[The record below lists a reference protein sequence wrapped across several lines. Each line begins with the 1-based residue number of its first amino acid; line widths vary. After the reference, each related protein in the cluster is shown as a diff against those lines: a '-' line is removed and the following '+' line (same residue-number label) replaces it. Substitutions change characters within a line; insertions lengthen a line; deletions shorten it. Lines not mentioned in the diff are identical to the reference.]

1 MKMSGKGIR
10 QRKTFSFPGLRQ
22 IKYTKTLDKWAF
34 IVYFTCNGVDEDS
47 IIFPKDK
54 ANRGW

>member
-1 MKMSGKGIR
+1 MNEIESE
-10 QRKTFSFPGLRQ
+10 TVTLLPT
-22 IKYTKTLDKWAF
+22 KYTKTLDKWAF